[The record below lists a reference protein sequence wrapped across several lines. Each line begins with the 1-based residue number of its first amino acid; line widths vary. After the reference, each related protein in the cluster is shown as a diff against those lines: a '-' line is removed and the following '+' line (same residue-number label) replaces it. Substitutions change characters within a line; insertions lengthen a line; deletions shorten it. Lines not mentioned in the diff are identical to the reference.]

1 MQQAEAKGTL
11 LNLSFTLWLI
21 DSRVK
26 AIINHW
32 KIGLLDPSTDLDFC
46 PFNERGVLFFARKK
60 YFYGGKYLSTEL
72 QYPKPLS
79 IYLNDANHEKYQS
92 VVTKSHKGVE
102 NIENIAVL
110 YRRFS
115 ATCLKTP

>member
-46 PFNERGVLFFARKK
+46 PFNERGSFSLP
-60 YFYGGKYLSTEL
+60 GK
-72 QYPKPLS
+72 S
-79 IYLNDANHEKYQS
+79 IFM
-92 VVTKSHKGVE
+92 GE
-102 NIENIAVL
+102 NISAQNYNIRNP
-110 YRRFS
+110 YQFI
-115 ATCLKTP
+115 